1 MFTFLQAYRGVPPTL
16 MPIMVL
22 IILFLFL
29 IPFIFYL
36 LTLQNTLKAI
46 SPENR
51 KMEPGMVWLMF
62 IPVFGM
68 VWQFIVVNRMADSIQ
83 AQLNKAGVS
92 VTSRPAH
99 GVGIAMCVLF
109 CTGWI
114 PVVGSLGTV
123 AGIICWIIYWV
134 KIAEFKKNIESL
146 PDVQDDDSL
155 IFGTKNY

>member
-1 MFTFLQAYRGVPPTL
+1 MFTFLQAYPASPS
-16 MPIMVL
+16 VL
-22 IILFLFL
+22 TPVMILIVLVIGL
-29 IPFIFYL
+29 IPCIFYL

-46 SPENR
+46 APENR
-51 KMEPGMVWLMF
+51 KMEPGQVWLML
-62 IPVFGM
+62 IPIFGN
-68 VWQFIVVNRMADSIQ
+68 VWNFIVVNRMADSIQ

-114 PVVGSLGTV
+114 PVVGGLGSV
-123 AGIICWIIYWV
+123 AGLICWIIYWV
-134 KIAEFKKNIESL
+134 KISEFKKKIESL
-146 PDVQDDDSL
+146 PDIQDEDSL